1 MHFVS
6 LHKFLITTALIIVM
20 LAGGM
25 RHADAQGQYP
35 EIRFPYPFPMEL
47 QIPSDDTL
55 EICVLGDV
63 MMHTKQIENARID
76 DSRYDFSSYFQFIED
91 DIRGADMAVANME
104 FTLAGKPYTGYPC
117 FSAPDSLA
125 RYLAECGFD
134 VFLTANNHIYD
145 KGTAGVAR
153 TMKIYR
159 ELEEEYGISIAGVT
173 GDDVSGNTAFP
184 LILNTKGISVAFVN
198 ITYGTNL
205 GIGPYGPKVYRLSD
219 RQAIE
224 EAMAKAEECDVTIV
238 LPHWGEEYKLSHNAR
253 QEEVAKWLI
262 SLGADLIIGAHPH
275 VIQDCVKTDGVTVA
289 YSLGNAVSN
298 MSAKNTQLELMATV
312 RIVRHL
318 NGRIEVTE
326 PEFRYLW
333 CSRPGGYN
341 SSYTVL
347 PVKDFIGTREQ
358 WQGPWEYDKM
368 MRTYRH
374 VQEKT
379 RITEQ

>member
-1 MHFVS
+1 MHFGS
-6 LHKFLITTALIIVM
+6 LHKFLRATVLIVVM

-25 RHADAQGQYP
+25 RHADAQGRYP

-63 MMHTKQIENARID
+63 MMHTKQIENARTD
-76 DSRYDFSSYFQFIED
+76 DSGYDFSSYFQFIED
-91 DIRGADMAVANME
+91 DIRGADIAVANME
-104 FTLAGKPYTGYPC
+104 FTLAGEPYTGYPC

-145 KGTAGVAR
+145 KGAAGAAR
-153 TMKIYR
+153 TLKIYR
-159 ELEEEYGISIAGVT
+159 ELEEEYGIAVAGMAEDKVSTGIATLSKKDISI
-173 GDDVSGNTAFP
+173 
-184 LILNTKGISVAFVN
+184 AFVN
-198 ITYGTNL
+198 MTYGTNL
-205 GIGPYGPKVYRLSD
+205 GIGSHWPKVCRLSD
-219 RQAIE
+219 IQAV
-224 EAMAKAEECDVTIV
+224 EASMAKAEECDVTIV
-238 LPHWGEEYKLSHNAR
+238 LPHWGEEYRLTHNAR
-253 QEEVAKWLI
+253 QEDAAKWLI
-262 SLGADLIIGAHPH
+262 SQGADLIIGAHPH
-275 VIQDCVKTDGVTVA
+275 VIQDCQKTDGVTVA

-298 MSAKNTQLELMATV
+298 MSAANTQLELMATV

-318 NGRIEVTE
+318 NGRIEIID

-347 PVKDFIGTREQ
+347 PVKDFIGTRDL

-368 MRTYRH
+368 MSTYRH

>member
-1 MHFVS
+1 MHFAS
-6 LHKFLITTALIIVM
+6 LHKFLSTTALIITM
-20 LAGGM
+20 LAGSTY
-25 RHADAQGQYP
+25 RADAQERYP
-35 EIRFPYPFPMEL
+35 EICFPYPFPMKL
-47 QIPSDDTL
+47 LTPSNDTL
-55 EICVLGDV
+55 KICVMGDV
-63 MMHTKQIENARID
+63 MMHTKQIENARRK
-76 DSRYDFSSYFQFIED
+76 DSGYDFSSYFQFIED
-91 DIRGADMAVANME
+91 DIRSADIAVANME

-145 KGTAGVAR
+145 KGTAGAAR

-159 ELEEEYGISIAGVT
+159 ELEEEYGISIAGMAEDEVSTGMVT
-173 GDDVSGNTAFP
+173 RSV
-184 LILNTKGISVAFVN
+184 KGISIAFVN
-198 ITYGTNL
+198 MTYGTNL
-205 GIGPYGPKVYRLSD
+205 GTGPYWPKVFRLSD
-219 RQAIE
+219 RQAVE
-224 EAMAKAEECDVTIV
+224 ESMAKAEECDVTIV
-238 LPHWGEEYKLSHNAR
+238 LPHWGEEYKLTHNAR
-253 QEEVAKWLI
+253 QEETAEWLI
-262 SLGADLIIGAHPH
+262 SQGADIIIGAHPH
-275 VIQDCVKTDGVTVA
+275 VIQDCQKTNGVTVA

-298 MSAKNTQLELMATV
+298 MSAANTQLELMATIRV
-312 RIVRHL
+312 VRHV
-318 NGRIEVTE
+318 NGRIEIAE

>member
-1 MHFVS
+1 MHFES
-6 LHKFLITTALIIVM
+6 LHKFLRATVLIVVM

-25 RHADAQGQYP
+25 RHADAQGRYP

-63 MMHTKQIENARID
+63 MMHTKQIENARTD
-76 DSRYDFSSYFQFIED
+76 DSGYDFSSYFQFIED
-91 DIRGADMAVANME
+91 DIRGADIAVANME
-104 FTLAGKPYTGYPC
+104 FTLAGEPYTGYPC

-145 KGTAGVAR
+145 KGAAGAAR
-153 TMKIYR
+153 TLKIYR
-159 ELEEEYGISIAGVT
+159 ELDEEYGIAIAGMAEDEAST
-173 GDDVSGNTAFP
+173 GIATLSKN
-184 LILNTKGISVAFVN
+184 GISIAFVN
-198 ITYGTNL
+198 MTYGTNL
-205 GIGPYGPKVYRLSD
+205 GIGSHWPKVCRLSD
-219 RQAIE
+219 IQAV
-224 EAMAKAEECDVTIV
+224 EASMAKAEECDVTIA
-238 LPHWGEEYKLSHNAR
+238 LPHWGEEYRLTHNTR
-253 QEEVAKWLI
+253 QEDAAKWLI
-262 SLGADLIIGAHPH
+262 SQGADLIIGAHPH
-275 VIQDCVKTDGVTVA
+275 VIQDCQKTDGVTVA

-298 MSAKNTQLELMATV
+298 MSAANTQLELMATV

-318 NGRIEVTE
+318 NGRIEIID

-347 PVKDFIGTREQ
+347 PVKDFIGTRDL

-368 MRTYRH
+368 MSTYRH